1 MYAGMWAITLLSSL
15 TLVDSTLVTTREQQ
29 EEMEWALDQLPHHR
43 AKRFLFLTEEKRL
56 VMPPGSQLVL
66 TPTLALPFMRSVH
79 LVLQNQITGWPDV
92 LWGLMWSGA

>member
-1 MYAGMWAITLLSSL
+1 MYAGMWAVTLLSSL

-43 AKRFLFLTEEKRL
+43 TKRFLFLTEEKRL

-66 TPTLALPFMRSVH
+66 TPTLALPFMRWVH
-79 LVLQNQITGWPDV
+79 LDLQNQITGRPDL
-92 LWGLMWSGA
+92 LWGFTRSGA